1 MTFSQA
7 HVDQLL
13 SGYLD
18 EALTSDEQAE
28 VENWLRTDPSIG
40 VQLNKL
46 REMRDSLRMVASID
60 RTHQLDKGFAGRVVE
75 AAVARARAEGLAEDH
90 PLVRVSEH
98 PTSLRRTGNSVSWLR
113 MAGVFGGIAASVG
126 IAVLA
131 FGPDADDVALQS
143 APPTGAIAKLEPT
156 TPPEMLG
163 PSIAV
168 SDAVEAAPDLMP
180 APGLTTPSTDSMTAN
195 IAAAAVKP
203 PAIAPRERSSNG
215 SQSRQPRADQS
226 LASNLQLSNS
236 PLMVVSIR
244 QTEQGRASG
253 AFRKSLRSA
262 EIAQLGPQDVQ
273 ASMQEAA
280 VKAAT
285 QGDSDDRVSV
295 VYLRT
300 TGKKFDQLHVHLL
313 ADEQGIESVQL
324 SVTDDVKL
332 LQKFQDAA
340 NEPHAIRHS
349 NLVWLADDS
358 EATQAVSRDLGNLQF
373 LPMPAGSVGDSGS
386 DIDVQIIVLIR

>member
-7 HVDQLL
+7 HVDHLL

-28 VENWLRTDPSIG
+28 VENWLRTDPTIG
-40 VQLNKL
+40 AQLNKL
-46 REMRDSLRMVASID
+46 REMRKSLRLIASID

-98 PTSLRRTGNSVSWLR
+98 PTSLHQPGDSVSWLR
-113 MAGVFGGIAASVG
+113 MAGVIGGIAASVG

-131 FGPDADDVALQS
+131 FGPDADDAALKS
-143 APPTGAIAKLEPT
+143 PPPTHAIAKLEPAK
-156 TPPEMLG
+156 TPETVAMDIAISDSIPTH
-163 PSIAV
+163 PS
-168 SDAVEAAPDLMP
+168 AALQSPDL
-180 APGLTTPSTDSMTAN
+180 MTAN
-195 IAAAAVKP
+195 IAAATDQSPAVT
-203 PAIAPRERSSNG
+203 PREPSTTGSMPTG
-215 SQSRQPRADQS
+215 SQSNLLQTDLS

-236 PLMVVSIR
+236 PLMVVNIR
-244 QTEQGRASG
+244 ETELGRARG

-262 EIAQLGPQDVQ
+262 GIAQLEPQDVQ
-273 ASMQEAA
+273 ASLQDAA

-285 QGDSDDRVSV
+285 QGNADDRVSV
-295 VYLRT
+295 MYLRT
-300 TGKKFDQLHVHLL
+300 TGKKFDQLHVQLL
-313 ADEQGIESVQL
+313 ADEQGIESLQL

-349 NLVWLADDS
+349 NLVWLASDS
-358 EATQAVSRDLGNLQF
+358 DATQAVSRDLGNLQF